1 MKGGKTKVID
11 RMKRGQRK
19 EVRVQNQDKRRT
31 VKVKG
36 RQERESGG
44 QEAAKGRVTFR
55 VFQRPQDSEADGI
68 INSNFPASCS
78 QGLWQKPLV

>member
-1 MKGGKTKVID
+1 MGRRNKKKD
-11 RMKRGQRK
+11 NKRFGMAK
-19 EVRVQNQDKRRT
+19 EELKDKRRT
-31 VKVKG
+31 G
-36 RQERESGG
+36 RLTEKQKKESEG
-44 QEAAKGRVTFR
+44 QKEGKGRVTFR